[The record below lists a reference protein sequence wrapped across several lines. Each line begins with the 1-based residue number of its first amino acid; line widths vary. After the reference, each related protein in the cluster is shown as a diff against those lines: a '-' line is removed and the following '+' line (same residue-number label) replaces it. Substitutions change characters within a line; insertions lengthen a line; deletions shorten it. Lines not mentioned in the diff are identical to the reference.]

1 MKFINTFMSIAIS
14 TVMIT
19 SMTACQQAKTENP
32 LLQES
37 DSPYNIPDFDM
48 IQVSDYLPAFEAAI
62 KDQRENIQKIVDC
75 PDSATF
81 KNTILAR

>member
-37 DSPYNIPDFDM
+37 DSP
-48 IQVSDYLPAFEAAI
+48 
-62 KDQRENIQKIVDC
+62 
-75 PDSATF
+75 
-81 KNTILAR
+81 